1 MIKGGQSMQGSQTR
15 NIYVGRRVQ
24 APAGSYRRPSAAQ
37 TARGKREKQRSR
49 LERRRM
55 LQVTV
60 SAAILVIVVVVKLA
74 MPDVLNRCRTQL
86 LALMGEDTDFVAAF
100 SAVGR
105 AVSGDG
111 SVGSALNDAYTA
123 VFGPS
128 HADDPAEEPAND
140 PAQTGAEEETPPAE
154 DGAPVYSSANT
165 PAQVC
170 LLQQQLGFA
179 YAAPVAGEVT
189 SAFGLRT
196 HPLDG
201 EERFHYGLDIGA
213 EEGGVVTSFAAGTI
227 TAVGSSADLGEYVMV
242 AHANGYTSLYAH
254 CSRVTASSG
263 QQVALGDPIA
273 EVGQTGQTTGSH
285 LHFEL
290 HQDTVYLNPI
300 YYVQL

>member
-1 MIKGGQSMQGSQTR
+1 M
-15 NIYVGRRVQ
+15 
-24 APAGSYRRPSAAQ
+24 
-37 TARGKREKQRSR
+37 
-49 LERRRM
+49 
-55 LQVTV
+55 
-60 SAAILVIVVVVKLA
+60 
-74 MPDVLNRCRTQL
+74 
-86 LALMGEDTDFVAAF
+86 
-100 SAVGR
+100 
-105 AVSGDG
+105 
-111 SVGSALNDAYTA
+111 
-123 VFGPS
+123 
-128 HADDPAEEPAND
+128 
-140 PAQTGAEEETPPAE
+140 
-154 DGAPVYSSANT
+154 
-165 PAQVC
+165 
-170 LLQQQLGFA
+170 
-179 YAAPVAGEVT
+179 AGEVT

-213 EEGGVVTSFAAGTI
+213 EEGSVVTSFAAGTI

>member
-1 MIKGGQSMQGSQTR
+1 MKKGGQSMQGSQTR
-15 NIYVGRRVQ
+15 NIYAGRRVQ

-140 PAQTGAEEETPPAE
+140 PAQTGAVGRNARAE
-154 DGAPVYSSANT
+154 WKAGSTGTACEARAVVRKATEQELGLTGTNGQNGIPVVGTQGTAPQTEWLQALQPLTVTLELTDSTMQNT
-165 PAQVC
+165 RS
-170 LLQQQLGFA
+170 
-179 YAAPVAGEVT
+179 T
-189 SAFGLRT
+189 MT
-196 HPLDG
+196 
-201 EERFHYGLDIGA
+201 
-213 EEGGVVTSFAAGTI
+213 
-227 TAVGSSADLGEYVMV
+227 
-242 AHANGYTSLYAH
+242 
-254 CSRVTASSG
+254 
-263 QQVALGDPIA
+263 
-273 EVGQTGQTTGSH
+273 
-285 LHFEL
+285 
-290 HQDTVYLNPI
+290 
-300 YYVQL
+300 

>member
-1 MIKGGQSMQGSQTR
+1 MR
-15 NIYVGRRVQ
+15 
-24 APAGSYRRPSAAQ
+24 
-37 TARGKREKQRSR
+37 
-49 LERRRM
+49 
-55 LQVTV
+55 
-60 SAAILVIVVVVKLA
+60 
-74 MPDVLNRCRTQL
+74 
-86 LALMGEDTDFVAAF
+86 EDTDFVAAF

-154 DGAPVYSSANT
+154 DGAPIYSAANT

-213 EEGGVVTSFAAGTI
+213 EEGSVVMSFAAGTV

-242 AHANGYTSLYAH
+242 AHENGYTSLYAH

-273 EVGQTGQTTGSH
+273 EVGQTGQTTGPH

>member
-111 SVGSALNDAYTA
+111 STKWK
-123 VFGPS
+123 
-128 HADDPAEEPAND
+128 
-140 PAQTGAEEETPPAE
+140 
-154 DGAPVYSSANT
+154 
-165 PAQVC
+165 
-170 LLQQQLGFA
+170 
-179 YAAPVAGEVT
+179 
-189 SAFGLRT
+189 
-196 HPLDG
+196 DG
-201 EERFHYGLDIGA
+201 EI
-213 EEGGVVTSFAAGTI
+213 
-227 TAVGSSADLGEYVMV
+227 MW
-242 AHANGYTSLYAH
+242 
-254 CSRVTASSG
+254 
-263 QQVALGDPIA
+263 
-273 EVGQTGQTTGSH
+273 
-285 LHFEL
+285 
-290 HQDTVYLNPI
+290 
-300 YYVQL
+300 

>member
-1 MIKGGQSMQGSQTR
+1 MIPLRNPPTTR
-15 NIYVGRRVQ
+15 
-24 APAGSYRRPSAAQ
+24 RRPA
-37 TARGKREKQRSR
+37 
-49 LERRRM
+49 RRRRRR
-55 LQVTV
+55 LRRTAPR
-60 SAAILVIVVVVKLA
+60 STRRRT
-74 MPDVLNRCRTQL
+74 PRRRC
-86 LALMGEDTDFVAAF
+86 ACC
-100 SAVGR
+100 S
-105 AVSGDG
+105 S
-111 SVGSALNDAYTA
+111 
-123 VFGPS
+123 
-128 HADDPAEEPAND
+128 
-140 PAQTGAEEETPPAE
+140 
-154 DGAPVYSSANT
+154 SSASPT
-165 PAQVC
+165 PR
-170 LLQQQLGFA
+170 
-179 YAAPVAGEVT
+179 PSGEVT

-213 EEGGVVTSFAAGTI
+213 EEGSVVTSFAAGTI

-300 YYVQL
+300 Y

>member
-1 MIKGGQSMQGSQTR
+1 MKKGGQSMQGSQTR
-15 NIYVGRRVQ
+15 NIYAGRRVQ
-24 APAGSYRRPSAAQ
+24 APAGRYRRPSAAQ

-105 AVSGDG
+105 ASR
-111 SVGSALNDAYTA
+111 A
-123 VFGPS
+123 
-128 HADDPAEEPAND
+128 
-140 PAQTGAEEETPPAE
+140 TGASAPRSTMPIPPSLARATPMIPLRNPPTTRRRPARRRRRRLRRT
-154 DGAPVYSSANT
+154 APRSTRRRTPRRRCACCSSSSASPT
-165 PAQVC
+165 PR
-170 LLQQQLGFA
+170 
-179 YAAPVAGEVT
+179 PWPGEVT

-213 EEGGVVTSFAAGTI
+213 EEGSVVTSFAAGTI